1 MGQKIQPKTDTQNH
15 LQNHI
20 QIDRKSPPKSQEN
33 GFQRG
38 TNQRNKQGTKNE
50 RFMISTNA
58 FAPREIFKNPRVF
71 NDFHG
76 FRHSKMFEISVSK
89 IIEKPFKILP
99 ESIKNRSRN
108 WFEKHIQK
116 TWEKMLPTAFK
127 MAPKSFKIEARRAQ
141 NHPAT
146 PLGLARLP
154 QTTPDPPQTSIWTD
168 FGFDSNEFRTQNGR
182 PETEKTKQSEV
193 FSSSFR
199 LRWEKIV
206 MRLQFG
212 CGGAAALVSV
222 RFTVAV
228 VSTLSRKEGASAPSL
243 YI

>member
-1 MGQKIQPKTDTQNH
+1 
-15 LQNHI
+15 
-20 QIDRKSPPKSQEN
+20 
-33 GFQRG
+33 
-38 TNQRNKQGTKNE
+38 
-50 RFMISTNA
+50 MISTNA
-58 FAPREIFKNPRVF
+58 FAPREIFKNLRVF
-71 NDFHG
+71 NDFHD
-76 FRHSKMFEISVSK
+76 FRHSKMFQISVSK
-89 IIEKPFKILP
+89 IIEKPFKILS

-108 WFEKHIQK
+108 CSEKHTQR
-116 TWEKMLPTAFK
+116 TCEKCSQLPSKWF
-127 MAPKSFKIEARRAQ
+127 Q
-141 NHPAT
+141 NHLKSKPDEPKTIPRRPRAS
-146 PLGLARLP
+146 PSCPRP
-154 QTTPDPPQTSIWTD
+154 PPDPPQTSLWTD
-168 FGFDSNEFRTQNGR
+168 FGFDFNEFCTQNVR

-222 RFTVAV
+222 RFTVVV